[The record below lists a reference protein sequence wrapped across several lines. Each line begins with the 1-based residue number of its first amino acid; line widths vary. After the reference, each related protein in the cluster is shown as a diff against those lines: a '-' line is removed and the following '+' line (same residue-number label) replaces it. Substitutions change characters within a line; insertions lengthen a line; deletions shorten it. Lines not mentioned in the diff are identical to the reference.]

1 MPYIL
6 LSDIKQYLGQE
17 VLLKG
22 WVFNARSSGSLF
34 FLQLRDGLGEVQGVV
49 SKKEVSPEVFDAAK
63 KLQIESSVEVT
74 GILKEE
80 AKSPSGFE
88 IQVKDLKVIQIAS
101 DYPIAKKEHGP
112 DFLMDNRH
120 LWLRSSRQ
128 RAILKIRDSV
138 IWAARKFFKD
148 NNFTLTDSPILTPTA
163 CEGTT
168 TLFKTKYFEEDAYLA
183 QSGQLYIE
191 ATAAALGRVYDFGPT
206 FRAEKS
212 KTRRHLMEFWM
223 LDAEA
228 AFVEHEE
235 NLKIQENLISSIVK
249 YVLENNKKEL
259 AVLERDIKP
268 LEKIK
273 PPFYRKKYEEVIK
286 DLQSKGSPIK
296 SGDDFGGDE
305 ETLISKDLDKP
316 VFVTHWPKSIKPFYM
331 KQDPRNPKLVLNA
344 DCLAPESF
352 GEIIGGS
359 QREDDYETLKANM
372 EKAKIPIKDYQWYL
386 DLRQY
391 GTFPHS
397 GFGLGIERT
406 VAWICGLKHIR
417 ETIPFPRMLNRLRP

>member
-6 LSDIKQYLGQE
+6 LSDVKKHLNQE
-17 VLLKG
+17 VILKG
-22 WVFNARSSGSLF
+22 WIFNFRSSGSLF
-34 FLQLRDGLGEVQGVV
+34 FLQFRDGTGEIQAVV
-49 SKKEVSPEVFDAAK
+49 SKKDVSPEVFAACK
-63 KLQIESSVEVT
+63 KLQIESTVEML
-74 GILKEE
+74 GMIKKEE
-80 AKSPSGFE
+80 KSPTGFE
-88 IQVKDLKVIQIAS
+88 MQVRDLKVIQIAQNF
-101 DYPIAKKEHGP
+101 PIAKKEHGTE
-112 DFLMDNRH
+112 FLMNLRH
-120 LWLRSSRQ
+120 LWLRSKRQ

-138 IWAARKFFKD
+138 VWVARKFFKE
-148 NNFTLTDSPILTPTA
+148 NNFILTDSPILTPTA

-168 TLFKTKYFEEDAYLA
+168 TLFKTDYFGEPAYLA

-235 NLKIQENLISSIVK
+235 NLEIQERLVSYIIE
-249 YVLENNKKEL
+249 YVLKNNLREL

-268 LEKIK
+268 LKKIK

-286 DLQSKGSPIK
+286 ELEKEGFKIK
-296 SGDDFGGDE
+296 FGDDFGGDE
-305 ETLISKDLDKP
+305 ETAISKNLDKP
-316 VFVTHWPKSIKPFYM
+316 VFVTHWPKKTKPFYM
-331 KQDPRNPKLVLNA
+331 KQDPANKELVLNS
-344 DCLAPESF
+344 DLIAPEGY

-359 QREDDYETLKANM
+359 QREDDYEILKRNM
-372 EKAKIPIKDYQWYL
+372 EEAKIPLKDYQWYL
-386 DLRQY
+386 DLRKY